1 MNDLNKLKRIMF
13 RANYLR
19 KNQSVLLRGAQLP
32 RKTLNSL
39 TTKQGWYYEHFA
51 DLLRSGTYRFSY
63 FKKDGTIR
71 EAVGTLNMD
80 LIPAEHLPKSLSA
93 AQNDSSESP
102 ATFCYYDLSVPGW
115 RSFCIDLFIGFVEKV
130 A

>member
-1 MNDLNKLKRIMF
+1 MRL
-13 RANYLR
+13 ANYL
-19 KNQSVLLRGAQLP
+19 KKQNPVILRGNAIG
-32 RKTLNSL
+32 NSRAL
-39 TTKQGWYYEHFA
+39 KYAWWFEDFRA
-51 DLLRSGTYRFSY
+51 KLRSGKYRFSY
-63 FKKDGTIR
+63 FKKDGSIR
-71 EAVGTLNMD
+71 EAVGTLNFD

-115 RSFCIDLFIGFVEKV
+115 RSFCIDLFIGFVEQV